1 MQLSFKK
8 TERLKSRKAIEALF
22 SEGKSFKKY
31 PVKLFFLPKEDLK
44 NTQVGFAVPKRLF
57 KSAVDRNRIKRQ
69 LREAYRLQKHVLTDN
84 NGKKFALLLLYLG
97 KEKPQYAVIENAL
110 NVLLKKLSDEK

>member
-1 MQLSFKK
+1 MRITFKK
-8 TERLKSRKAIEALF
+8 NERLKSRKAIEALF

-31 PVKLFFLPKEDLK
+31 PVKLFFLPKEDFE
-44 NTQVGFAVPKRLF
+44 NTQVAFAVPKRLF

-69 LREAYRLQKHVLTDN
+69 LREAYRLQKHVFTDN

-97 KEKPQYAVIENAL
+97 NEKPQYATIEIAMSI
-110 NVLLKKLSDEK
+110 LLKKLSDEK